1 MNFIKSKKQMY
12 IVIGVFALILLLGTT
27 TYGPWL
33 ETPRAFDSNNVWRV
47 DVGYRNV
54 NSLDANNTNSGARP
68 AIDVLMSRI
77 SY

>member
-33 ETPRAFDSNNVWRV
+33 ETPRAFDYNNVWRV

-68 AIDVLMSRI
+68 AIDVPYGRI